1 MSSRAIEMV
10 DNIVLQGVLSLGGRP
25 DQCSKIVVEYWSV
38 ALRKLYFVVIFPV
51 FASYSYLDSMLRPFI
66 IPECFEDRLK
76 WLKVQLFNPLAPNDV
91 YISRTLQLTSR
102 RCILNIYSTN
112 ILAEYFKHAA
122 HFPFFFSLQDAVYF
136 IMLSF
141 LVPVICTF

>member
-10 DNIVLQGVLSLGGRP
+10 DNIVLQGVLSLGRRP

-38 ALRKLYFVVIFPV
+38 ALRKLYFVVIFSV

-76 WLKVQLFNPLAPNDV
+76 WLKIQLFN
-91 YISRTLQLTSR
+91 Y
-102 RCILNIYSTN
+102 
-112 ILAEYFKHAA
+112 
-122 HFPFFFSLQDAVYF
+122 
-136 IMLSF
+136 
-141 LVPVICTF
+141 